1 MITTLQHSDDP
12 TLDQLSTLQ
21 LPTLP
26 AGTPYLLKSLADEN
40 IVETYPGD
48 THSESRVNQPLRQ
61 LINCPVFISGTRI
74 RLNVPMISH

>member
-1 MITTLQHSDDP
+1 MSISLQSDDP

-26 AGTPYLLKSLADEN
+26 AGTPYLLKSLTDEN

-48 THSESRVNQPLRQ
+48 THSESSANQPLRQ
-61 LINCPVFISGTRI
+61 LTI
-74 RLNVPMISH
+74 VPSEASPENSH